1 MDMALHTIDI
11 IIIIGYILAIT
22 GVGIFI
28 SHRGSKNMESYF
40 QAGKSLPWYVLGT
53 SNAATMFDITGTM
66 WLVYLLFAYG
76 LKSAWIPWIWPTFN
90 QIFGMVYL
98 SIWLRRS
105 NVVTG
110 AEWIRT
116 RFGSGTG
123 AKLSHISVVIFALVS
138 VIGFMS
144 YAFEGIGKF
153 AAIFFPWDISPKV
166 YALIFMSVT
175 TIYVVTGGMFSVVLC
190 EIIQYVITT
199 IASIIIAGI
208 AMYKISPEMLNAVVP
223 AGWKNLSFGLKLD
236 IDWSHLM
243 PSLNNQMEGDGFS
256 LFGIVF
262 GLILFKGI
270 LASMAGPCPNYD
282 MQRVLSTKNPREAS
296 LMSWCVSVVQFIP
309 RYLLITSITII
320 ALVFYSH
327 EMLAEGKNIDFEQL
341 LPLIINRFLPIG
353 ITGLMIAGLL
363 AAFMSTFNGTVNA
376 GAAYVV
382 NDIYKAFINPNAS
395 SKKCVYIGYICTIS
409 IIVVGI
415 AFGFMIEKIGSVT
428 LWIVGILYA
437 GYLAPNV
444 LKWHW
449 WRLNGYGFFAGMTTG
464 VVAALV
470 FPLIW
475 KTNQPLYIFPFIL
488 IISAIASVVVSLMTE
503 PEDSEVLK
511 KFYTTIR
518 PWGFWKPIYKKVIID
533 EPLFKRNTD
542 FKRDMANV
550 AVGIIWQFTL
560 SLMTIYFV
568 IKEFKS
574 MFITAAVTIATSIF
588 LYFNWY
594 KKLEKNDNLEGSQWV
609 SQNKQPQLQ
618 GQAIEK

>member
-1 MDMALHTIDI
+1 MTLHTIDI
-11 IIIIGYILAIT
+11 IIIIAYILAIS
-22 GVGIFI
+22 GVGVYM
-28 SHRGSKNMESYF
+28 SRRGSKNMESYF

-66 WLVYLLFAYG
+66 WLVYMLFAYG
-76 LKSAWIPWIWPTFN
+76 LKSVWIPWIWPTFN

-116 RFGSGTG
+116 RFGDGIG
-123 AKLSHISVVIFALVS
+123 ARLSHISVVIFALVS

-153 AAIFFPWDISPKV
+153 AAIFFPWHISPKL

-199 IASIIIAGI
+199 IASIIIAAI
-208 AMYKISPEMLNAVVP
+208 AMSKISPEALNAAVP
-223 AGWKNLSFGLKLD
+223 AGWKSISFGLKLD
-236 IDWSHLM
+236 MDWSNLM
-243 PSLNNQMEGDGFS
+243 PALNNQMGNDGFS

-282 MQRVLSTKNPREAS
+282 MQRVLSTKSPRDAS

-320 ALVFYSH
+320 ALVYFSD
-327 EMLAEGKNIDFEQL
+327 ELRAGGKNMDFEQL
-341 LPLIINRFLPIG
+341 LPLIITRFLPVG
-353 ITGLMIAGLL
+353 VTGLMVAGLL

-376 GAAYVV
+376 GAAYIV
-382 NDIYKAFINPNAS
+382 NDIYKAFINPKAS

-415 AFGFMIEKIGSVT
+415 GFGFMIEKIGTVT
-428 LWIVGILYA
+428 LWIVGVLYA
-437 GYLAPNV
+437 GYLAPNI

-449 WRLNGYGFFAGMTTG
+449 WRLNGYGFFAGMISG
-464 VVAALV
+464 VIAALI
-470 FPLIW
+470 FPVIW
-475 KTNQPLYIFPFIL
+475 KTNQPLFIFPFIL
-488 IISAIASVVVSLMTE
+488 LISAIASIAVSLVTQ
-503 PEDSEVLK
+503 PEDAKVLK
-511 KFYTTIR
+511 NFYTTIR
-518 PWGFWKPIYKKVIID
+518 PWGFWGPINEKVMQD
-533 EPLFKRNTD
+533 NPSFERNKN
-542 FKRDMANV
+542 FKRDMVNV
-550 AVGIIWQFTL
+550 AVGIIWQLTL
-560 SLMTIYFV
+560 SLLTIYFV

-574 MFITAAVTIATSIF
+574 MFITITVTIVTSVF

-594 KKLEKNDNLEGSQWV
+594 KKLEKKEKLEGSTWV
-609 SQNKQPQLQ
+609 SQKKQPELQ
-618 GQAIEK
+618 GQAAQN

>member
-1 MDMALHTIDI
+1 MTLHIIDI
-11 IIIIGYILAIT
+11 AIIICYLLGIT
-22 GVGIFI
+22 LVGIFI
-28 SHRGSKNMESYF
+28 SRRGSKNMESYF

-76 LKSAWIPWIWPTFN
+76 LKSVWIPWIWPTFN

-116 RFGSGTG
+116 RFGDGLG
-123 AKLSHISVVIFALVS
+123 ARLSHISVVIFALVS

-153 AAIFFPWDISPKV
+153 AAIFFPWHLSPKI

-175 TIYVVTGGMFSVVLC
+175 TIYVITGGMFSVVLC

-199 IASIIIAGI
+199 IASVIIAGI
-208 AMYKISPEMLNAVVP
+208 AMYKISPDMINAAVP
-223 AGWKNLSFGLKLD
+223 AGWKNMSFGWKLD
-236 IDWSHLM
+236 IDWSNLM
-243 PSLNNQMEGDGFS
+243 PSLNNQMAGEGFS

-262 GLILFKGI
+262 ALILFKGI

-282 MQRVLSTKNPREAS
+282 MQRVLSTKSPREAS

-320 ALVFYSH
+320 ALVYCSD
-327 EMLAEGKNIDFEQL
+327 ELRAGGEKIDFEQL
-341 LPLIINRFLPIG
+341 LPLIITRFLPIG
-353 ITGLMIAGLL
+353 VTGLMVAGLL

-376 GAAYVV
+376 GAAYIV

-395 SKKCVYIGYICTIS
+395 SKKCVYVGYICTFS

-415 AFGFMIEKIGSVT
+415 AFGFLVEKIGTVT
-428 LWIVGILYA
+428 LWIVGVLYA
-437 GYLAPNV
+437 GYLAPNI

-449 WRLNGYGFFAGMTTG
+449 WRLNGYGFFAGMISG
-464 VVAALV
+464 VIAALV
-470 FPLIW
+470 FPVIW

-488 IISAIASVVVSLMTE
+488 VVSAIASVAVSLVTQ
-503 PEDSEVLK
+503 PEDSKILK
-511 KFYTTIR
+511 SFYTTIR
-518 PWGFWKPIYKKVIID
+518 PWGFWKPVYEMVKR
-533 EPLFKRNTD
+533 ENPSFKENKD
-542 FKRDMANV
+542 FKRDMVNV
-550 AVGIIWQFTL
+550 AVGIIWQLTL
-560 SLMTIYFV
+560 SVLTVYFV

-574 MFITAAVTIATSIF
+574 MFITIAVTIATSIF
-588 LYFNWY
+588 LYFNWF
-594 KKLEKNDNLEGSQWV
+594 KKLEKE
-609 SQNKQPQLQ
+609 
-618 GQAIEK
+618 

>member
-1 MDMALHTIDI
+1 
-11 IIIIGYILAIT
+11 
-22 GVGIFI
+22 
-28 SHRGSKNMESYF
+28 MESYF

-76 LKSAWIPWIWPTFN
+76 LKSVWIPWIWPTFN

-116 RFGSGTG
+116 RFGDGIG
-123 AKLSHISVVIFALVS
+123 ARLSHISVVIFALVS

-153 AAIFFPWDISPKV
+153 SAIFFPWDISPKI

-199 IASIIIAGI
+199 IASVIIAAI
-208 AMYKISPEMLNAVVP
+208 AMSKISPEALNASVP
-223 AGWKNLSFGLKLD
+223 AGWSSMWFGLKLD
-236 IDWSHLM
+236 LDWSNLM
-243 PSLNNQMEGDGFS
+243 PSLNNQMGTDGFS

-282 MQRVLSTKNPREAS
+282 MQRVLSTKSPRDAS

-320 ALVFYSH
+320 ALVYYS
-327 EMLAEGKNIDFEQL
+327 AELRTGGKNIDFEQL
-341 LPLIINRFLPIG
+341 LPLIITRFLPVG
-353 ITGLMIAGLL
+353 VTGLMVAGLL

-376 GAAYVV
+376 GAAYIV

-428 LWIVGILYA
+428 LWIVGVLYA

-449 WRLNGYGFFAGMTTG
+449 WRLNGYGFFAGMISG
-464 VVAALV
+464 VIAALV
-470 FPLIW
+470 FPTIW

-488 IISAIASVVVSLMTE
+488 AISAIASILVSLVTQ
-503 PEDSEVLK
+503 PEDIKVLK
-511 KFYTTIR
+511 SFYTSIR
-518 PWGFWKPIYKKVIID
+518 PWGFWGPVHEKVMHD
-533 EPLFKRNTD
+533 DPSFERNKN
-542 FKRDMANV
+542 FKRDMTNV
-550 AVGIIWQFTL
+550 AVGIIWQLTL
-560 SLMTIYFV
+560 SVLTIYFV

-574 MFITAAVTIATSIF
+574 MFITISICVATSIF

-594 KKLEKNDNLEGSQWV
+594 KKLEKNVNLKGSQWV
-609 SQNKQPQLQ
+609 SQKKQPELQ
-618 GQAIEK
+618 GQAAND

>member
-1 MDMALHTIDI
+1 MLLHTVDI
-11 IIIIGYILAIT
+11 AVIICYLLGIT
-22 GVGIFI
+22 TVGILI
-28 SHRGSKNMESYF
+28 SRRGSKSMESYF

-116 RFGSGTG
+116 RFGNDLG
-123 AKLSHISVVIFALVS
+123 AKLSHISVVIFAMVS

-153 AAIFFPWDISPKV
+153 AAVFFPWDISPKI
-166 YALIFMSVT
+166 YALIFMSIT

-199 IASIIIAGI
+199 IAAFIIAGI
-208 AMYKISPEMLNAVVP
+208 AISKTTPQAIHDAVP
-223 AGWKNLSFGLKLD
+223 AGWMDISFGWKLN
-236 IDWSHLM
+236 IDWSNLL
-243 PSLNNQMEGDGFS
+243 PSLNSQMAGDGFS

-262 GLILFKGI
+262 MLILFKGI

-282 MQRVLSTKNPREAS
+282 MQRVLSTKSPREAS

-309 RYLLITSITII
+309 RYLLITGITVI
-320 ALVFYSH
+320 ALVYYSSD
-327 EMLAEGKNIDFEQL
+327 LRAGGKNIDFEQM
-341 LPLIINRFLPIG
+341 LPLIINRFLPVG
-353 ITGLMIAGLL
+353 VTGLMLAGLL

-376 GAAYVV
+376 GAAYLV
-382 NDIYKAFINPNAS
+382 NDIYKKYINPNAP
-395 SKKCVYIGYICTIS
+395 SKRCVYMGYISTIL

-415 AFGFMIEKIGSVT
+415 AFGFMIERIGSIT
-428 LWIVGILYA
+428 LWIVGALYA

-449 WRLNGYGFFAGMTTG
+449 WRLNGFGYFAGMTSG
-464 VVAALV
+464 VAGAIV
-470 FPLIW
+470 FPLFWPGVSGIFG
-475 KTNQPLYIFPFIL
+475 FPFIFALSL
-488 IISAIASVVVSLMTE
+488 IVSVVVSLLTPAE
-503 PEDSEVLK
+503 NPAILK
-511 KFYTTIR
+511 KFYCTVK
-518 PWGFWKPIYKKVIID
+518 PWGFWKPVYSQIIEKQPD
-533 EPLFKRNTD
+533 FVRNRN
-542 FKRDMANV
+542 FKRDMVNI
-550 AVGIIWQFTL
+550 AVGIAWQM
-560 SLMTIYFV
+560 SLMLVAVYFV
-568 IKEFKS
+568 LREFGR
-574 MFITAAVTIATSIF
+574 FWIAAAVLVVTSIF
-588 LYFNWY
+588 LKMNWY
-594 KKLEKNDNLEGSQWV
+594 DNLEKDDV
-609 SQNKQPQLQ
+609 KQPEVKNEAAQSSVEYQ
-618 GQAIEK
+618 VET

>member
-1 MDMALHTIDI
+1 MTLHTIDI
-11 IIIIGYILAIT
+11 AVIICYLLGIT
-22 GVGIFI
+22 AVGLFI
-28 SHRGSKNMESYF
+28 SRRGSKNMESYF

-116 RFGSGTG
+116 RFGNDLGS
-123 AKLSHISVVIFALVS
+123 KLSHISVVIFALVS

-153 AAIFFPWDISPKV
+153 AAVFFPWHISPKI

-199 IASIIIAGI
+199 IASIIIAAI
-208 AMYKISPEMLNAVVP
+208 AISKTTPEAISAAVP
-223 AGWKNLSFGLKLD
+223 QGWMDLSFGWKLN
-236 IDWSHLM
+236 IDWTNLM
-243 PSLNNQMEGDGFS
+243 PSLNNQMSADGFS

-262 GLILFKGI
+262 MLILFKGI

-282 MQRVLSTKNPREAS
+282 MQRVLSTKSPREAS

-309 RYLLITSITII
+309 RYLLITSITVI
-320 ALVFYSH
+320 ALVYYSSD
-327 EMLAEGKNIDFEQL
+327 LRAGGKNIDFEQL
-341 LPLIINRFLPIG
+341 LPLIINRFLPVG
-353 ITGLMIAGLL
+353 ITGLMLAGLF

-376 GAAYVV
+376 GAAYLV
-382 NDIYKAFINPNAS
+382 NDIYKKYINPNAP
-395 SKKCVYIGYICTIS
+395 SKKCVYMGYISTIA
-409 IIVVGI
+409 IIIVGI
-415 AFGFMIEKIGSVT
+415 AFGFIIERIGSIT
-428 LWIVGILYA
+428 LWIVGGLYA

-449 WRLNGYGFFAGMTTG
+449 WRFNGFGYFAGMTSG
-464 VVAALV
+464 VAGALV
-470 FPLIW
+470 FPVLFPKVSAI
-475 KTNQPLYIFPFIL
+475 YGFPFIFL
-488 IISAIASVVVSLMTE
+488 FSCIVSVCVSLLTPAE
-503 PEDSEVLK
+503 NPAVLK
-511 KFYTTIR
+511 KFYQTVR
-518 PWGFWKPIYKKVIID
+518 PWGFWRPVYLQVVKEHPDFV
-533 EPLFKRNTD
+533 RNKN
-542 FKRDMANV
+542 FSRDMVNV
-550 AVGIIWQFTL
+550 AVGIIWQMTL
-560 SLMTIYFV
+560 MLVAVYFV
-568 IKEFKS
+568 LREFRR
-574 MFITAAVTIATSIF
+574 FWIVAALLLITSIF
-588 LYFNWY
+588 LKKNWY
-594 KKLEKNDNLEGSQWV
+594 DKLEKDTVSDLEVKNEAAQGS
-609 SQNKQPQLQ
+609 
-618 GQAIEK
+618 IECQVEI